1 MFVKLLYAL
10 RAIYVPKVV
19 ITFEWN
25 DNMLKSYSIIWIC
38 RDPMFSRSYQ
48 ARFLDETPQGDQDR
62 RFYLFIGLISDS
74 LRRKDDSRL
83 TFIVPLF
90 NATQRHSR

>member
-1 MFVKLLYAL
+1 
-10 RAIYVPKVV
+10 
-19 ITFEWN
+19 
-25 DNMLKSYSIIWIC
+25 
-38 RDPMFSRSYQ
+38 MFSRSYQ

-62 RFYLFIGLISDS
+62 RIYLFIGLISDS